1 MNMFKC
7 SLPDTTH
14 IKNCQTEA
22 ITEHV
27 VLSAEKEL
35 SGKELSGK
43 EISKIQSQTLEWEE
57 KRSNMMPTLSE
68 SITALH

>member
-1 MNMFKC
+1 MLSNALF
-7 SLPDTTH
+7 
-14 IKNCQTEA
+14 QTRLISNVVKQA

-43 EISKIQSQTLEWEE
+43 EISKIQSQTLEREE